1 MIRIMR
7 AVDTREQCNQKK
19 RKQKK
24 VSFESLQHTNAIT
37 SRILLLLEIGAFFV
51 VLSKNGVCTP
61 HSTSV
66 VVRSKHVQRQK

>member
-24 VSFESLQHTNAIT
+24 VSFESLQHTNAI
-37 SRILLLLEIGAFFV
+37 LLLLEIGAFFV

-61 HSTSV
+61 HSST
-66 VVRSKHVQRQK
+66 RSREEYE

>member
-24 VSFESLQHTNAIT
+24 VSFESLQHTNAI
-37 SRILLLLEIGAFFV
+37 ILLLLEIGAFFV